1 VNRIRELRIAAGK
14 SQSELADIIGVNKQA
29 ISQYERH
36 VRFPRREILEALAD
50 YFNVSVDYLIGKT
63 EVSPLLITPD
73 EHRIL
78 ELYRRLTGCKRELAE
93 AMLNT
98 LAENK

>member
-1 VNRIRELRIAAGK
+1 MNRIRELRIAAGK
-14 SQSELADIIGVNKQA
+14 SQAELADVIGVNKQA
-29 ISQYERH
+29 ISQYERN

-78 ELYRRLTGCKRELAE
+78 ELYRRLDNYKRGLAE
-93 AMLNT
+93 TMLRALVNET
-98 LAENK
+98 

>member
-1 VNRIRELRIAAGK
+1 MNRIRELRIAAGK
-14 SQSELADIIGVNKQA
+14 SQAELADVIGVNKQA
-29 ISQYERH
+29 ISQYERN

-78 ELYRRLTGCKRELAE
+78 GLYRRLDSYKRGLAE
-93 AMLNT
+93 TMLRALVNET
-98 LAENK
+98 